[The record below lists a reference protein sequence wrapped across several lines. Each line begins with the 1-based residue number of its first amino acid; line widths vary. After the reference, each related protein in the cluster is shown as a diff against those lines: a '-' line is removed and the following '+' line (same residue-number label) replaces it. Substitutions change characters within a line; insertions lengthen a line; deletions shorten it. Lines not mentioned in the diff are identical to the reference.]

1 MRIAILTAAWIVT
14 ATAASAQDSRPIIA
28 SRADLPPARF
38 EVGRPPSEV
47 YLTAEFRE
55 GLLPRI
61 RSEGERLLSNYRITD
76 PEIEARLRIGLA
88 SIALLQGRPEDS
100 VTLIREQR
108 THEAKPQ
115 MKQVGY
121 LVREAMAAGAAAPTS
136 AQCAVAV
143 RTLSETLR
151 SADPSIVRD
160 EVLSRYGVVQT
171 ASPAFHAGSAALV
184 VDPEAKAQGS
194 IDVMGGLALASMAA
208 EALYVPPCREPMATT
223 LKAWLDVPSHRPA
236 DIWPARE
243 PTAADLEGARPVTVA
258 VLESGFDRTLFAGRM
273 AFDPAEPLDGLDN
286 DGNGAIDD
294 AFGPT
299 FDYHLRPTTEVVT
312 PPSAA
317 LAARLGLQT
326 ALEKGLRDLA
336 YGDDTPEA
344 RFVAERARNASIQ
357 EQIDDTLA
365 TEEWGAWSHG
375 TWVAS
380 LIADPAPFVRLYG
393 ANAIPFGNSPERV
406 PVLEDDAARWAAILP
421 GVCRRMR
428 GAGVRIVNMSWG
440 FDKEE
445 AATTLLQ
452 TGAETDPDRA
462 AERGAAIYATAR
474 AGIEALMRDCPD
486 ILFIAGAG
494 NTDRADVDGGSAP
507 SSIDTPNLL
516 VIGGTG
522 VTGLPTTFT
531 TYGPQV
537 KLYALAEGNLVRGP
551 GGQVMRSSGTSFA
564 SPFVARVAASMLAV
578 NPNLSPQDIIRGL
591 LQTATPISANGL
603 PLVHP
608 HKAVLWARAETRH
621 PTSVP
626 VNQH

>member
-1 MRIAILTAAWIVT
+1 MRIAILAAAWVVM
-14 ATAASAQDSRPIIA
+14 ATGASAQDARPVIA
-28 SRADLPPARF
+28 SRADLPATRF
-38 EVGRPPSEV
+38 EVAGPPSEI
-47 YLTAEFRE
+47 YLTPAF
-55 GLLPRI
+55 LDALVPHI
-61 RSEGERLLSNYRITD
+61 RREGERLLSDYRITD

-88 SIALLQGRPEDS
+88 SIALLQGRPDDS
-100 VTLIREQR
+100 VALIREQR
-108 THEAKPQ
+108 THESKPQ

-121 LVREAMAAGAAAPTS
+121 LVREAMAAGAAAPVP
-136 AQCAVAV
+136 ARCDVAV
-143 RTLSETLR
+143 RTLSRTLE
-151 SADPSIVRD
+151 SADPSVVRD
-160 EVLSRYGVVQT
+160 EVLSRYGVTQT

-184 VDPEAKAQGS
+184 VDPQARAQGS
-194 IDVMGGLALASMAA
+194 IDIMGGLALAGMAA
-208 EALYVPPCREPMATT
+208 EAVYVPPCRETMAAA

-243 PTAADLEGARPVTVA
+243 PATEDLEGARPVTVA
-258 VLESGFDRTLFAGRM
+258 VLESGFDRTLFAGRL
-273 AFDPAEPLDGLDN
+273 AFDPAEPLDGVDN
-286 DGNGAIDD
+286 DDNGVIDD

-299 FDYHLRPTTEVVT
+299 FDFHLRPTAEVVT
-312 PPSAA
+312 PPSPV

-336 YGDDTPEA
+336 YGDDTPES
-344 RFVAERARNASIQ
+344 RFVAERARNAGIQ
-357 EQIDDTLA
+357 EQIEDTLA

-428 GAGVRIVNMSWG
+428 GAGVRVVNMSWG

-462 AERGAAIYATAR
+462 AARGAAIYATAR

-578 NPNLSPQDIIRGL
+578 APQLSPQAVIRGL
-591 LQTATPISANGL
+591 LLTATPISDDGL

-608 HKAVLWARAETRH
+608 QKAVLWARAQ
-621 PTSVP
+621 PQDPS
-626 VNQH
+626 